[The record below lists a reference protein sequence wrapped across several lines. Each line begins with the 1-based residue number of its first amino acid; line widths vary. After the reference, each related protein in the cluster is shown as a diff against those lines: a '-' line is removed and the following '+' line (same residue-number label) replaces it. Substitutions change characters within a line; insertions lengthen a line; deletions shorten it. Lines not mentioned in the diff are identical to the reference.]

1 MRCHHRRY
9 LPFHL
14 LDRAFQLRKENNRIL
29 LKKTIKFPK
38 SPHRY
43 ILREHGSYKK
53 DPKANLQKATPRGNV
68 LV

>member
-1 MRCHHRRY
+1 MRHHDHRY

-14 LDRAFQLRKENNRIL
+14 LDHAFQLRKENNRIL

-38 SPHRY
+38 SPHCY
-43 ILREHGSYKK
+43 ILREHESYEKA
-53 DPKANLQKATPRGNV
+53 PKANLQKATPRGDV